1 MKKIGYNVLIG
12 TPYQEKGGNQM
23 DTITTIMER
32 RSIRRYK
39 TDEIPPADLDKIL
52 EAGRQAPSAANRQP
66 WHFVLTRDK
75 ELKKQVAAACSGQ
88 HWMADADVILA
99 GIGLPSASAGS
110 TGRLWYKVDVA
121 IAMQNMILAATS
133 LGYGTCWIGAFS
145 EEEVKKVLDVPEEM
159 RVVALTP
166 IGVPDTSPAARPRKE
181 VNQVFSAE
189 KYGQPIK

>member
-1 MKKIGYNVLIG
+1 
-12 TPYQEKGGNQM
+12 M

-32 RSIRRYK
+32 RSIRKYK
-39 TDEIPPADLDKIL
+39 TDEIPQADLDKIL

-66 WHFVLTRDK
+66 WHFVVTKDK
-75 ELKKQVAAACSGQ
+75 ELKKQVASACSGQ

-99 GIGLPSASAGS
+99 GIGLPSASRGS
-110 TGRLWYKVDVA
+110 TGRVWYEVDVS

-145 EEEVKKVLDVPEEM
+145 EEKVKELLDIPEEM

-166 IGVPDTSPAARPRKE
+166 IGVPDASPAARPRKE

-189 KYGQPIK
+189 KYGQPLKID